1 MAGKIGDSEK
11 QRQIDRIMAVA
22 FRQARDV
29 GATFINRKWIAGKL
43 GRAVDWVTNNWN
55 RNPEECFT
63 EFGEGRPQ
71 RLNFLSICCVLTPL
85 V

>member
-22 FRQARDV
+22 FRQARDA

-43 GRAVDWVTNNWN
+43 DRSMDWVTDNGN

-71 RLNFLSICCVLTPL
+71 HLNFLWICCVLTPL